1 MTTKEYLKQI
11 QNLERKI
18 KNKTKEMFEMRM
30 LASSI
35 SISNDADRVQSSGSK
50 DKLGD
55 SVAKIVDLEKQI
67 SEIIEEYARKRQE
80 IIQQIDMMS
89 EMNYYDVLYE
99 RYVNGAS
106 FDCIANSMGYCT
118 RQVLRIH
125 GKALLEFEKIYGE
138 NYLVM
143 QCH

>member
-1 MTTKEYLKQI
+1 MTTKDYLKQI
-11 QNLERKI
+11 EHLEKKI
-18 KNKTKEMFEMRM
+18 KNKTKEMFEMRV

-55 SVAKIVDLEKQI
+55 SVAKIVDIENEI
-67 SEIIEEYARKRQE
+67 SEIVEEYTKQRQK
-80 IIQQIDMMS
+80 IIQQIDTMS

-99 RYVNGAS
+99 RYVNGES
-106 FDCIANSMGYCT
+106 FDYIASSMGYCT

-125 GKALLEFEKIYGE
+125 GEALLEFEKKYGE
-138 NYLVM
+138 TYLVM
-143 QCH
+143 